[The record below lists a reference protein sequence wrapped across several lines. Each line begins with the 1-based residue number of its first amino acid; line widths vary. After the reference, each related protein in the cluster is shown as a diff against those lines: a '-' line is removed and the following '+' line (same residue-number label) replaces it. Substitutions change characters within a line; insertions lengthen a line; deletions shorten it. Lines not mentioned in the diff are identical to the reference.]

1 MKSLGIYK
9 PEYDPLIDIYA
20 GLNEQYLD
28 AINNFEESGRAYETE
43 TAAGGYKNP
52 LLFQRLKHYGKT
64 SWHTRI
70 AFA

>member
-43 TAAGGYKNP
+43 TAAGGYKKFRYCFN
-52 LLFQRLKHYGKT
+52 
-64 SWHTRI
+64 
-70 AFA
+70 A